1 MGGKGES
8 PKFIFHRN
16 TPIFVTWEP
25 MQKFIG
31 LAAFFMVEKQWPQKI
46 GVILPVDW
54 GYISGRLGLYCRLIG
69 VIFPVDWGYMAK

>member
-1 MGGKGES
+1 MGGKGGS
-8 PKFIFHRN
+8 LKFVFYWN

-25 MQKFIG
+25 MQKFIT
-31 LAAFFMVEKQWPQKI
+31 LAAFFVVEKQWPQKI